1 VHTKQVIMSPAEE
14 PEMPNLTR
22 RPAIATGLVALT
34 LIAAAACSS
43 SSSGGGEATV
53 SPANTGGANSAA
65 SLVPDN
71 IKSKG
76 TLLVAADASYAPN
89 EFLGADGTTVQGM
102 DADLAQAI
110 GKDLGLSV
118 KVKNATFDAIIPG
131 LANGRFDL
139 GMSSF
144 TDTKEREKTVNF
156 VTYFSAGT
164 SFFTKAGSSTEITG
178 LDSLC
183 GLKLAVE
190 SGTTQEADGKA
201 QSKKCTDAGKAK
213 VDVLSFN
220 DQSQANLALRS
231 GRADVSAADS
241 PVAAYQVKQSHGAFA
256 LSDFEY
262 GEAPYGIAVPKQA
275 GTLDQ
280 AVLQAVKDLIADG
293 TYGQIMSKWGLTS
306 GAITDPVIN
315 GAIS

>member
-1 VHTKQVIMSPAEE
+1 
-14 PEMPNLTR
+14 MPTLTR
-22 RPAIATGLVALT
+22 RPVLATGIVALT
-34 LIAAAACSS
+34 LTAAAACSS
-43 SSSGGGEATV
+43 SSSGGGDATV
-53 SPANTGGANSAA
+53 SPANTSNGASSAA
-65 SLVPDN
+65 ALVPDN
-71 IKSKG
+71 IKAKG

-89 EFLGADGTTVQGM
+89 EFLAADGTTVQGM
-102 DADLAQAI
+102 DADLAEAI
-110 GKDLGLSV
+110 GTELGLAV

-164 SFFTKAGSSTEITG
+164 SFFTKADSDTQITSM
-178 LDSLC
+178 DSLC

-201 QSKKCTDAGKAK
+201 QSKKCTQGGNEK

-231 GRADVSAADS
+231 GRADASAADS
-241 PVAAYQVKQSHGAFA
+241 PVAAYQVKESNGAFK

-280 AVLQAVKDLIADG
+280 AVLQAMKDLIADG
-293 TYGQIMSKWGLTS
+293 TYGKIMSKWGLTS